1 VSIRVAGLSKRFP
14 GRRADAVMA
23 LDDVSLEAAPGELL
37 VVVGPSGSG
46 KSTLLRCIA
55 GLEEVD
61 SGSVHVGD
69 HDVTHLDPARRD
81 LAMVFQDYA
90 LYPHLDVASN
100 IAFPLRAAKVP
111 KDESERRVRAAAE
124 MLDLIPT
131 LGRRPQQLSG
141 GEKRRVSLARAVV
154 RQPKAFLMDEPL
166 SNLDANL
173 KLRVQDE
180 IRRLQE
186 RLGVTTLYVTHDQM
200 EALALG
206 DRMAVLRAGKVEQVG
221 VPLDVHDHPRNT
233 FVARLVGRLPMN
245 ITPGAIWGL
254 EAPEAGIRPE
264 SLRLAAEGSGRADGV
279 VRAVDPLGATSLLEL
294 DVAGH
299 RVAVEVD
306 RSAAPAPGTV
316 VGLDLDLSQAHR
328 FDADGEAMG

>member
-1 VSIRVAGLSKRFP
+1 
-14 GRRADAVMA
+14 
-23 LDDVSLEAAPGELL
+23 
-37 VVVGPSGSG
+37 
-46 KSTLLRCIA
+46 
-55 GLEEVD
+55 
-61 SGSVHVGD
+61 
-69 HDVTHLDPARRD
+69 
-81 LAMVFQDYA
+81 
-90 LYPHLDVASN
+90 
-100 IAFPLRAAKVP
+100 
-111 KDESERRVRAAAE
+111 
-124 MLDLIPT
+124 
-131 LGRRPQQLSG
+131 
-141 GEKRRVSLARAVV
+141 
-154 RQPKAFLMDEPL
+154 
-166 SNLDANL
+166 
-173 KLRVQDE
+173 
-180 IRRLQE
+180 
-186 RLGVTTLYVTHDQM
+186 
-200 EALALG
+200 
-206 DRMAVLRAGKVEQVG
+206 MAVLRAGKVEQVG

-299 RVAVEVD
+299 RVGVEVD